1 MTGKQHS
8 IIGILA
14 GLILGVGYA
23 MGKSQV
29 VEFKIIIPIVIGAFI
44 GSLIVDIDS
53 KKSKASQQFTR
64 IITILSWILLI
75 FVIYQKYLSN
85 NSLIQGVVGHDGVK
99 YYFDKIRVIF
109 AIAMSK
115 YVKSGLAF
123 TVLCILTTLGKL
135 SPHRQFTHKWFGTT
149 LFCVTAY
156 FCFEKSLATGFIL
169 GYILHILADKTTPA
183 GIKFFDFKLPLQ
195 NRRGKLDFHF

>member
-14 GLILGVGYA
+14 GFILGVGFA
-23 MGKSQV
+23 MGKSQMI
-29 VEFKIIIPIVIGAFI
+29 EFKIIIPIVIGALI

-64 IITILSWILLI
+64 VITILVWILLI
-75 FVIYQKYLSN
+75 FVIYQKYLSS
-85 NSLIQGVVGHDGVK
+85 NSLIKGVVGNGGIQ
-99 YYFDKIRVIF
+99 YYFDKIRFLF
-109 AIAMSK
+109 AIAISK
-115 YVKSGLAF
+115 YIKSGFAC
-123 TVLCILTTLGKL
+123 TILCILTTLGKL
-135 SPHRQFTHKWFGTT
+135 SPHRQFTHKWFGTM
-149 LFCVTAY
+149 LFCITAY
-156 FCFEKSLATGFIL
+156 FCFEKILAVGFIL

-183 GIKFFDFKLPLQ
+183 GVKFLDFKLPLQ

>member
-14 GLILGVGYA
+14 GLILGFGYA
-23 MGKSQV
+23 MGKSQF
-29 VEFKIIIPIVIGAFI
+29 VEFKIVVPIVIGALI

-64 IITILSWILLI
+64 IITILIWIFLI
-75 FVIYQKYLSN
+75 FVIYQKYLAS
-85 NSLIQGVVGHDGVK
+85 NSLIKGVVGSGGIQ
-99 YYFDKIRVIF
+99 YYFDKIRVLF
-109 AIAMSK
+109 VIAVSK
-115 YVKSGLAF
+115 YIKDGFAF

-135 SPHRQFTHKWFGTT
+135 SPHRQFTHKFFGTA

-156 FCFEKSLATGFIL
+156 FCFEQNLAAGFIL

-183 GIKFFDFKLPLQ
+183 GLRFLDFKLPLQ